1 MSLESFIVPNS
12 QPQQQAPYAST
23 QSTQSPFT
31 HQTFNSSS
39 SAYAPSPPHSS
50 AHPPLPTPVS
60 HPPAF
65 PTPLIHGGY
74 PPTNSGPPQG
84 YTPPRAVTMP
94 LPGQHFNVP
103 ELSVTHPPSH
113 LELPQGL
120 HVITEGSR
128 SRAYIYYSVYPN
140 TVYDRLLT

>member
-1 MSLESFIVPNS
+1 VPNY

-39 SAYAPSPPHSS
+39 SAYAPLPPHSS
-50 AHPPLPTPVS
+50 AHPPPPRPVS

-65 PTPLIHGGY
+65 PMPLIHGVHGGY
-74 PPTNSGPPQG
+74 PPTNPGPSQG

-94 LPGQHFNVP
+94 LPGQHFNAP
-103 ELSVTHPPSH
+103 ELNVTHPPSH

-120 HVITEGSR
+120 HVVTEGSG
-128 SRAYIYYSVYPN
+128 SRGYIYYNVYPN